1 MLAELIQEVE
11 GYKRGQEYKINYLA
25 RMLAA
30 YDDKTWV
37 RLRRDRRRTYL
48 RAATTLYHN
57 WGEFEAWL
65 QANKFPGKSVISDPL
80 VEGTHGQEGRSD
92 RG

>member
-1 MLAELIQEVE
+1 MLSDLIHDVE
-11 GYKRGQEYKINYLA
+11 GYERGQEYKINYLA

-30 YDDKTWV
+30 YDDKTWI

-57 WGEFEAWL
+57 WVEFEARMQTCKL
-65 QANKFPGKSVISDPL
+65 P
-80 VEGTHGQEGRSD
+80 
-92 RG
+92 

>member
-1 MLAELIQEVE
+1 MLSELIHDVE
-11 GYKRGQEYKINYLA
+11 GYKPGQEYRINYLA

-48 RAATTLYHN
+48 RAATTLFHC
-57 WGEFEAWL
+57 WDEFEARM
-65 QANKFPGKSVISDPL
+65 QTHKSPQKL
-80 VEGTHGQEGRSD
+80 
-92 RG
+92 